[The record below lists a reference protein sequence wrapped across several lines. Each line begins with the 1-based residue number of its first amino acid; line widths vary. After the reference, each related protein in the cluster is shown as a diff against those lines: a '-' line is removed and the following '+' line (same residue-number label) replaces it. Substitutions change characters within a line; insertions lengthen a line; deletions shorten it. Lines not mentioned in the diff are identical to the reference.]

1 MTRVFLKWRSTVL
14 HGQSCACSSRD
25 IACSSLDGEAFI
37 SVIYLTMK
45 YFIAANWKMN
55 KTIAE
60 TRDFIRDFVP
70 AVKDVSDV
78 DIIIAPPFTAL
89 SAAGEALKNTNVR
102 ISSQDMFWEE
112 KGAYTG
118 EVAPGML
125 LDAGCS
131 HVIIGHSERRQYF
144 HEDDSIVNKKV
155 RAAKKAGLGIIFC
168 CGESLEER
176 EAGKTFDVIRREV
189 EKGLEGVDME
199 NLVVAYEPIWA
210 IGTGKTASNEQA
222 QEVHAFIRGILKNI
236 YGSAADEI
244 RILYGGSVT
253 PDNVD
258 ALMACKDVNGALVG
272 GASLKPES
280 FAKIVCF
287 KKEK

>member
-1 MTRVFLKWRSTVL
+1 
-14 HGQSCACSSRD
+14 
-25 IACSSLDGEAFI
+25 
-37 SVIYLTMK
+37 MK

-60 TRDFIRDFVP
+60 TREFLRSFSP
-70 AVKDVSDV
+70 AVQKATDV
-78 DIIIAPPFTAL
+78 DIIIAPPFTSL
-89 SAAGEALKNTNVR
+89 SAAADEIKDTN
-102 ISSQDMFWEE
+102 IQLAAQDIFWEE

-118 EVAPGML
+118 EISPVML
-125 LDAGCS
+125 LEAGCK

-144 HEDDSIVNKKV
+144 SEEDVIVNRKIK
-155 RAAKKAGLGIIFC
+155 AAKKAGLGVIFC
-168 CGESLEER
+168 VGESLEER
-176 EAGKTFDVIRREV
+176 EAHKTFDVIKREV
-189 EKGLEGVDME
+189 EAGLAEIDPE

-222 QEVHAFIRGILKNI
+222 QEVHAYIRKLLVNL
-236 YGSAADEI
+236 YGSKAEEI

-258 ALMACKDVNGALVG
+258 SLMACRDVNGALVG

-280 FAKIVCF
+280 FAKIICF
-287 KKEK
+287 KKEN